1 MTQTENT
8 PARRPAFSELPLRKG
23 DPSYSAWGLWGLDDQ
38 LGTLNLITPSV
49 VKNASSEI
57 KDGLRFSLNW
67 SLSEPKTPGFR
78 RHEFA
83 YEHSIVGPGNVLDD
97 TLNFNTQKSTQW
109 DGLRHFA
116 YQKEGLFY
124 NGITKDD
131 MLKSQ
136 EGSLGIHNWH
146 TKGGIATRGF
156 LIDYWA
162 YAELVGQKYDPSTP
176 HAIKYDDIV
185 SCLEWQHGQSP
196 GGLEPQPGDILI
208 IRSGFTARY
217 VNLSA
222 EEEKNGGEAWPPAS
236 CVLKMVSLPPRKFFI
251 GNEFVDSQH
260 SNGQRITLLN
270 PVDDS
275 VVVDDLQLAGKED
288 VDRAVALAN
297 EAFRKGPWASFT
309 GVQRAACLNKF
320 ADIVEKN
327 VDHLAYCESL
337 PTGRPIAGIIH
348 MDLAHMAQ
356 VFRYYAGWADKIA
369 GQSFSEDNGFAK
381 IVRYEPLGVCAS
393 LASYNAT
400 FLYIGWKLAPAL
412 AAGNTI
418 CVAAS
423 RVLIQESIATKF
435 IQAIK
440 EVFERARDGMGS
452 SPLELSTQ
460 HGPVVDKSQFDRI
473 MGYIEKGKQSAELVT
488 GGNRKGSKGCF
499 IEPTLFVNPTSD
511 SPIWKEEIFGPVLTV
526 KTFKTEKEAIELA
539 NDTVYGLASC
549 LYTSDLSRALRVSS
563 ALESGGVS
571 VNSPYLPELNTP
583 FGGSKQ
589 SGQGRELGS
598 HGLYSYLE
606 PKSVHIKITAAKL

>member
-97 TLNFNTQKSTQW
+97 TDPQLNFNTQKSTQW

-236 CVLKMVSLPPRKFFI
+236 CGLQLDVFPVIVPPQCARRS
-251 GNEFVDSQH
+251 GESGQH
-260 SNGQRITLLN
+260 DCS
-270 PVDDS
+270 S
-275 VVVDDLQLAGKED
+275 VV
-288 VDRAVALAN
+288 
-297 EAFRKGPWASFT
+297 P
-309 GVQRAACLNKF
+309 
-320 ADIVEKN
+320 
-327 VDHLAYCESL
+327 
-337 PTGRPIAGIIH
+337 
-348 MDLAHMAQ
+348 M
-356 VFRYYAGWADKIA
+356 
-369 GQSFSEDNGFAK
+369 
-381 IVRYEPLGVCAS
+381 CAS
-393 LASYNAT
+393 RL
-400 FLYIGWKLAPAL
+400 P
-412 AAGNTI
+412 
-418 CVAAS
+418 
-423 RVLIQESIATKF
+423 
-435 IQAIK
+435 
-440 EVFERARDGMGS
+440 
-452 SPLELSTQ
+452 
-460 HGPVVDKSQFDRI
+460 
-473 MGYIEKGKQSAELVT
+473 
-488 GGNRKGSKGCF
+488 
-499 IEPTLFVNPTSD
+499 FV
-511 SPIWKEEIFGPVLTV
+511 
-526 KTFKTEKEAIELA
+526 
-539 NDTVYGLASC
+539 
-549 LYTSDLSRALRVSS
+549 
-563 ALESGGVS
+563 
-571 VNSPYLPELNTP
+571 
-583 FGGSKQ
+583 
-589 SGQGRELGS
+589 
-598 HGLYSYLE
+598 
-606 PKSVHIKITAAKL
+606 AKLLLFS